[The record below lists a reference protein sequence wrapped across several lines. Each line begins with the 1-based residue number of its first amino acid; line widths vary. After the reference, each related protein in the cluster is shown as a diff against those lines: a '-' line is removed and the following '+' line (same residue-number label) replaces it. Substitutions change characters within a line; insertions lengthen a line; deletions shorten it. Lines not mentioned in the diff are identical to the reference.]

1 MLSLWYKLIG
11 FEPGGSMDL
20 EELAENTLNSMENEE
35 EAKDQDTTNNEGE
48 ETKDGLSEGGESE
61 EKDQESEQ
69 EESEEETD
77 SEEEDD
83 ESGDGEQEESEN
95 ETKELSDDELIELA
109 KRRGLDL
116 AKKEEEKK
124 QEETV
129 ELKKPRE
136 LDDDTWGD
144 MNEVQ
149 RTIYSGLPYM
159 NVRGKDS
166 EGNEIALRIK
176 TPEQLPDDFEFINKR
191 EEASFIS
198 DVTAQSKRA
207 EDAYAKIAGGYE
219 QNKQAQARQEESQR
233 VVADVERL
241 QKEGIIPKIK
251 AQPNTEE
258 FDKDPSVKLVN
269 EVLNYWQGLVNAG
282 ENVSVYTATKL
293 YRADHPGKFEDTTK
307 SKADDE
313 RKKVASKVKGSGK
326 GGNGEKSSGPKF
338 PVGTSASDIADYY
351 SDQLD

>member
-1 MLSLWYKLIG
+1 
-11 FEPGGSMDL
+11 MDDIST
-20 EELAENTLNSMENEE
+20 LAENKLEAMELADSESSEDTSSDNTTTDVDDNEDNNLGGGQDELSESDDTEEEDEKGEEKESGDEE
-35 EAKDQDTTNNEGE
+35 EADGSEPE
-48 ETKDGLSEGGESE
+48 EVEA
-61 EKDQESEQ
+61 Q
-69 EESEEETD
+69 
-77 SEEEDD
+77 
-83 ESGDGEQEESEN
+83 
-95 ETKELSDDELIELA
+95 KELSDDELIELA